1 MTAQI
6 YWDTSILYINILF
19 VKKTNNYTC
28 GLDLLILS
36 NNIDKL
42 SLIFLKLRKDY
53 YYKCMVNKISYIDYS
68 NNLISDYHFYI
79 LRE

>member
-42 SLIFLKLRKDY
+42 SLIFLKPRKDY
-53 YYKCMVNKISYIDYS
+53 YYKYKANKNAYVDHN
-68 NNLISDYHFYI
+68 NNLNLGF
-79 LRE
+79 LFCTFQG